1 MMSIYIQHAMIAMSV
16 MIVAIVNI
24 VCIVSDKEIVNG

>member
-1 MMSIYIQHAMIAMSV
+1 MMSIYIQHAMSA

-24 VCIVSDKEIVNG
+24 VCIVRNKEIANG